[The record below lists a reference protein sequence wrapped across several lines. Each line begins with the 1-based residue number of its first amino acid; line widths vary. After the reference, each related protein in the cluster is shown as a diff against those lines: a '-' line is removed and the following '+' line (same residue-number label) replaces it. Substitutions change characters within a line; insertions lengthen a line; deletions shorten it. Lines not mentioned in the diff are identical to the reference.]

1 MWGRGREGAMALA
14 PLSAGLQSLPL
25 LHTIKLGPSGADSR
39 VGGLVHA
46 LGPCGFL
53 RTSPVR
59 LEFLLLPPQP
69 PWAFSIT
76 GLRISP
82 MLEPWVSGLLRSPPF
97 VPVYLCVS
105 VGPQG
110 LLVVR
115 LPAPFVPHSASL
127 SPATVRKVLSTLA
140 AHLRPS

>member
-1 MWGRGREGAMALA
+1 MEKLSL
-14 PLSAGLQSLPL
+14 PLLSAGFQSLPL
-25 LHTIKLGPSGADSR
+25 LHTIKLGPSGAGSR
-39 VGGLVHA
+39 VGGFVLA

-59 LEFLLLPPQP
+59 LEFLLLLPQP
-69 PWAFSIT
+69 PRVFSIR
-76 GLRISP
+76 GLRLYFP
-82 MLEPWVSGLLRSPPF
+82 VLGPWVTRPASLPPF
-97 VPVYLCVS
+97 VLVYLCVS

-127 SPATVRKVLSTLA
+127 GPTRATRVLSAPA
-140 AHLRPS
+140 ACLHPSYRSG